1 MSIKVSI
8 VEDDKVIREGME
20 TLIKT
25 QPGLELTGAYEN
37 SEDFMRDLKNIT
49 PDVVLMDIEL
59 PGHSGITCIRHVKPD
74 HQSIQF
80 MMFTVFDNPD
90 KIFDALA
97 AGATGYILKSE
108 PPAKLLDAIRD
119 IHSGSS
125 PMSAPIARLVV
136 NYFSRKRDEDK
147 SIATLTIREREVLEA
162 LSKGLLYKEIADKMN
177 NSIETVRSFIRK
189 TYEKLHVH
197 SRTDAI
203 NKLRNS
209 NYQN

>member
-1 MSIKVSI
+1 
-8 VEDDKVIREGME
+8 
-20 TLIKT
+20 
-25 QPGLELTGAYEN
+25 
-37 SEDFMRDLKNIT
+37 
-49 PDVVLMDIEL
+49 
-59 PGHSGITCIRHVKPD
+59 
-74 HQSIQF
+74 
-80 MMFTVFDNPD
+80 
-90 KIFDALA
+90 
-97 AGATGYILKSE
+97 
-108 PPAKLLDAIRD
+108 
-119 IHSGSS
+119 
-125 PMSAPIARLVV
+125 MSAPIARLVV

-177 NSIETVRSFIRK
+177 ISIETVRSFIRK